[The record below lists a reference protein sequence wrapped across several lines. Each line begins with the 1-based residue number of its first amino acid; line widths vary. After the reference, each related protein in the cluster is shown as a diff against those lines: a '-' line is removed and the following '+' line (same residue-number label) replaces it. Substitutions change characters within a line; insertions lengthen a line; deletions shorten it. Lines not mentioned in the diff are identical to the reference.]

1 MVLFYCRLR
10 KLRKKK
16 NLHRQRFRCCLFYQ
30 DKQLIDK
37 IKIKNCRVKIGAEI
51 SAKSKTHTL

>member
-16 NLHRQRFRCCLFYQ
+16 NLHRQRFRCCLFHQ
-30 DKQLIDK
+30 NKQLIDK
-37 IKIKNCRVKIGAEI
+37 MKIKNCRVETGAVI
-51 SAKSKTHTL
+51 SAESKIPTF

>member
-37 IKIKNCRVKIGAEI
+37 IKIKNCRVKTGAGISTEFEI
-51 SAKSKTHTL
+51 HTF